1 MNELLNQYL
10 LDGQSLGVTTILINN
25 VVAFVGALFIM
36 FTYKTS
42 YSGSA
47 YSQKFNVSL
56 GMITLIITMI
66 MSLIGS
72 NIALSLGLVGAL
84 SIIRFRTAVK
94 DVRDATFIFWSI
106 AVGIGCGV
114 SEYLLVSL
122 GSVFI
127 FVFLLV
133 FRQLGSTNRH
143 LLVIRCNNEVQN
155 RVEAIVED
163 YFKKNVRLSMKNATQ
178 TSCEFVYLVSEN
190 TLKTIKSKAKLGIVE
205 SLVRIEGV
213 LNVNLVEQT
222 DDIGR

>member
-1 MNELLNQYL
+1 MNDLINQYL
-10 LDGQSLGVTTILINN
+10 LSDQSLGITTILINN
-25 VVAFVGALFIM
+25 IVSLVGAVFIM
-36 FTYKTS
+36 YTYKTS

-47 YSQKFNVSL
+47 YSRKFNISL

-114 SEYLLVSL
+114 SEYLLVSI
-122 GSVFI
+122 GSMFI
-127 FVFLLV
+127 FVFLIL
-133 FRQLGSTNRH
+133 FNQFGTSERH
-143 LLVIRCNNEVQN
+143 LLVIRCNNSAQS
-155 RVEAIVED
+155 RVESIVEST
-163 YFKKNVRLSMKNATQ
+163 FKKKARLSMKNATV
-178 TSCEFVYLVSEN
+178 SSYEFVYAISEVSTKDKN
-190 TLKTIKSKAKLGIVE
+190 KHNIVE
-205 SLVRIEGV
+205 SLIKVEGV
-213 LNVNLVEQT
+213 LNVNFVEQT